1 MFVFFY
7 SAKEAS
13 SGVISR
19 IWIISVTVNLDY
31 TNLGYKI
38 YTTML
43 MNHIQKT
50 TDAIFGENQSVATKN
65 RTLLHTFSTIPDVIA
80 VPYKLNLALIYL
92 KFCELFTG

>member
-7 SAKEAS
+7 SAKKAS

-43 MNHIQKT
+43 KNHIQKT

-65 RTLLHTFSTIPDVIA
+65 RTLLHTFSTIPDV
-80 VPYKLNLALIYL
+80 KLNLALIYL